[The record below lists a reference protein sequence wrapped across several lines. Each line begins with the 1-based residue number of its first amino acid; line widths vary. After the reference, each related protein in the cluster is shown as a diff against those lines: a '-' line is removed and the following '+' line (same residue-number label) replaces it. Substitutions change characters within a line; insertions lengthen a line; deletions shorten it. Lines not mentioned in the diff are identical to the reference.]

1 MNSAVYEEINRPTFS
16 SFRGVRDAGNEE
28 RVVAAGEADGALQV
42 GVELQVARQA
52 HTCNAG
58 REDNGSEITI

>member
-1 MNSAVYEEINRPTFS
+1 M
-16 SFRGVRDAGNEE
+16 RDAGYEE

-58 REDNGSEITI
+58 REDNVSEIAV